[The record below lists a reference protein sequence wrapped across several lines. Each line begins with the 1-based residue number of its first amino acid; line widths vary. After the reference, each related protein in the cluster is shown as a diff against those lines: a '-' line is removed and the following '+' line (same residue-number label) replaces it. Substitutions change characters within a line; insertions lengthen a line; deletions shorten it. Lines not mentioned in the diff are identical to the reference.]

1 MVRSMQ
7 TMQLSCD
14 KISTISKRTKTSY
27 HLSLVNLEYHQV
39 RPISNP
45 MLRLVQTVHL
55 SSCNTDTIA
64 ERTETGLHM
73 SHIT

>member
-1 MVRSMQ
+1 MVRSAQ
-7 TMQLSCD
+7 TVHISCV
-14 KISTISKRTKTSY
+14 KISTISKRTEASY

-55 SSCNTDTIA
+55 PSSNTDTIM